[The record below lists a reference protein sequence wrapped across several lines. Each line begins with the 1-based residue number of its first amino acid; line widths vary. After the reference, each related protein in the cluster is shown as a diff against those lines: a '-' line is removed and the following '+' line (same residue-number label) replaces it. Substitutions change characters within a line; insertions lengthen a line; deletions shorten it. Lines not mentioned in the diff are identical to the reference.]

1 MSTRTSTEFRRW
13 TPEEDHLLSGQVA
26 KYTGTIN
33 WVAIAQLHRGR
44 SNKDCRNRCMK
55 IKRNWNRG
63 AWTSDEDKRLLDA
76 IATHGYSWTSVSEA
90 VGNRSPDQCAKHW
103 TSSLDPDLSREEWTD
118 PEDRI
123 LMDAVHLY
131 GRSWKQIAGQYFP
144 NRSTLEIA
152 NSLNIRKLEQS
163 HSFGFNISE
172 ALDDSSTLGEVGHT
186 YTQGN
191 AFSSSLSASCAAEVE
206 SNGSTRD
213 SIQFPTYL
221 SPSDISIS
229 ASMNWDTDFIPSDIG
244 LGNLDFHSFDPL
256 DHSHSLIY
264 DKSTVEKD
272 SPSGV
277 AETISASSKS
287 APERTECQSITCSS
301 DNGTSKQPVRIQKT
315 SFVMENL
322 DAATRNE
329 ILDILC
335 RRKVSTTIDVS

>member
-1 MSTRTSTEFRRW
+1 MSTRKSTEVRRW
-13 TPEEDHLLSGQVA
+13 TAEEDQLFSKQVS
-26 KYTGTIN
+26 KYTG
-33 WVAIAQLHRGR
+33 
-44 SNKDCRNRCMK
+44 KNRWMK

-63 AWTSDEDKRLLDA
+63 AWTSDENKRLHDA

-103 TSSLDPDLSREEWTD
+103 TSSFDPDLSREEWTD

-123 LMDAVHLY
+123 LMEAVHLH

-152 NSLNIRKLEQS
+152 NRYSLNIRKLEQS
-163 HSFGFNISE
+163 HSLGFNMSE
-172 ALDDSSTLGEVGHT
+172 ALDESTE
-186 YTQGN
+186 
-191 AFSSSLSASCAAEVE
+191 EE

-213 SIQFPTYL
+213 SIQFPTF
-221 SPSDISIS
+221 SDISIS
-229 ASMNWDTDFIPSDIG
+229 ASMNWDTDLIPSDIG
-244 LGNLDFHSFDPL
+244 LGNFDFDSFDPL
-256 DHSHSLIY
+256 DDSPSLIY

-272 SPSGV
+272 SPSSV

-287 APERTECQSITCSS
+287 DESQSTTCSS

-335 RRKVSTTIDVS
+335 QRKVSTAIDVS